1 MQFFKLFLILLFA
14 CYFLLL
20 VSMLYRRFRKR
31 KKSEATRPSRTIS
44 DSPDP
49 HYIVQVKDVEKSFDH
64 PVLKGVSLSVKRGE
78 TVGILGKSGT
88 GKSVLLKLI
97 AGFFRPDS
105 GSILFRGQDITSLD
119 ERDLLEFR
127 KQVSYVFQG
136 GAFFDFLNVREN
148 VAYPLRERQTLN
160 DVQIN
165 TRVDYLLDAVELE
178 GLGAL
183 HYDELSAG
191 AKKQVAI
198 ARSIAINPTVILYDE
213 PTTGV
218 DPIIGKSLS
227 RLIRK
232 LGGQEDLTSIVVTHD
247 LRCLE
252 IVSDRIIL
260 LKDGFIRFE
269 GTVDEFHL
277 SSDPFVEAFRS
288 GKRFE
293 EDQISLTDL
302 RSGVSARRSR
312 RQDSRS

>member
-1 MQFFKLFLILLFA
+1 MQFFKLFLLLLFS
-14 CYFLLL
+14 CYVLLL
-20 VSMLYRRFRKR
+20 ISMLYRRLRRRKVT
-31 KKSEATRPSRTIS
+31 EATRPRRKAALSE
-44 DSPDP
+44 DP
-49 HYIVQVKDVEKSFDH
+49 EALIEVRNVSKSFDH
-64 PVLKGVSLSVKRGE
+64 PVLKGVTLTVKPGE

-97 AGFFRPDS
+97 AGFLRPDS
-105 GSILFRGQDITSLD
+105 GSILFRGQDVTSMS
-119 ERDLLEFR
+119 EKGLLEFR

-160 DVQIN
+160 EVQIN

-178 GLGAL
+178 GLGDL
-183 HYDELSAG
+183 RYDELSAG

-232 LGGQEDLTSIVVTHD
+232 LGKQEDLTSVVVTHD
-247 LRCLE
+247 LKCLE

-269 GTVDEFHL
+269 GTVDEFHA
-277 SSDPFVEAFRS
+277 SPDPFVEAFRS

-293 EDQISLTDL
+293 EEAENLVAS
-302 RSGVSARRSR
+302 
-312 RQDSRS
+312 

>member
-1 MQFFKLFLILLFA
+1 MPFYKLFLILLFT
-14 CYFLLL
+14 CYLLL
-20 VSMLYRRFRKR
+20 LISMLYRRFRKR
-31 KKSEATRPSRTIS
+31 RVTEATRPKRKTPSIQV
-44 DSPDP
+44 PDA
-49 HYIVQVKDVEKSFDH
+49 IVQVEKITKSFDH
-64 PVLKGVSLSVKRGE
+64 PVLKDVSLSVKQGE

-97 AGFFRPDS
+97 AGFLRPDA
-105 GSILFRGQDITSLD
+105 GSILFRGRDITNLD
-119 ERDLLEFR
+119 EQELLDFR

-148 VAYPLRERQTLN
+148 VAYPLRERETLN
-160 DVQIN
+160 EVQID

-178 GLGAL
+178 GLGSL
-183 HYDELSAG
+183 RYDELSAG

-198 ARSIAINPTVILYDE
+198 ARSIAINPAVILYDE

-232 LGGQEDLTSIVVTHD
+232 LGYQEDLTSIVVTHD

-269 GTVDEFHL
+269 GTVDEFNL

-288 GKRFE
+288 GRRFE
-293 EDQISLTDL
+293 ENPENQVAS
-302 RSGVSARRSR
+302 
-312 RQDSRS
+312 